1 MVAIARVPAVRRTS
15 RLINGGLWPNLLLLR
30 AFIPSCE
37 NLLDSVEP
45 PVEEGGSAMRDLPL
59 MKFGLD
65 LRLYLVNLS
74 LNGSPNQSDHPR
86 QDSRFG

>member
-45 PVEEGGSAMRDLPL
+45 PVEEAGERNARSSFN
-59 MKFGLD
+59 KIW
-65 LRLYLVNLS
+65 S
-74 LNGSPNQSDHPR
+74 
-86 QDSRFG
+86 